1 MGFFKE
7 YREVNELLRS
17 RHQIVFYA
25 ESIHYYQYFEKLIG
39 DLLAS
44 GKELVYITSD
54 IKDPILRAAPAGIK
68 PVYVKTFL
76 GFLFT
81 RLKADVVIMTMTDL
95 GNYLYKRSA
104 AVGKYIYIF
113 HAAVSTH
120 QQYSEK
126 AFFNYDA
133 VLCTGSYQ
141 AKELRAAEKHYGL
154 PEKELIPYGYPLFD
168 RIQKINSRHREYK
181 PMSKEGTNILIAP
194 SWFPGCI
201 FDTCL
206 QDLCRQFTFTR
217 YNIII
222 RSHPEF
228 EKRRKKEF
236 LSILR
241 LRDQHPHLSI
251 DVDSDVTTSLVT
263 SDILITDRSG
273 IAFEFAFGT
282 GRPVVFIDTALKEMN
297 KEWRKLGIEPVENSI
312 RNKIGVSILPDE
324 VNKVLSR
331 ISEMES
337 DSGFAERIKNLH
349 AEMFYHSYEEGPAFI
364 SSLLSSPADQS
375 SSR

>member
-7 YREVNELLRS
+7 YREVTELLRS
-17 RHQIVFYA
+17 RHQIIFYA
-25 ESIHYYQYFEKLIG
+25 ESIHYYQYFEKLIS

-44 GKELVYITSD
+44 GRELVYITSD
-54 IKDPILRAAPAGIK
+54 KKDPILRAAPAGIT

-104 AVGKYIYIF
+104 AVGKYVYVF

-133 VLCTGSYQ
+133 VLCAGSYQ
-141 AKELRAAEKHYGL
+141 VEELRTVEKRYGL

-168 RIQKINSRHREYK
+168 SIQKINSSHRENK
-181 PMSKEGTNILIAP
+181 GKNKEGTNILIAP

-206 QDLCRQFTFTR
+206 HDLCRQFSFTR
-217 YNIII
+217 YNIVI

-236 LSILR
+236 LAITR
-241 LRDQHPHLSI
+241 LRDRYPHLSI
-251 DVDSDVTTSLVT
+251 DVDSDVTASLVT

-282 GRPVVFIDTALKEMN
+282 QRPVIFIDTALKEMN

-312 RNKIGVSILPDE
+312 RNKLGISILPGE
-324 VNKVLSR
+324 VDKILSK
-331 ISEMES
+331 ISDLEG
-337 DSGFAERIKNLH
+337 DNGFAERIKNLQ
-349 AEMFYHSYEEGPAFI
+349 AEMFYHSYEKGPAFI
-364 SSLLSSPADQS
+364 SSLLSSPEDQS